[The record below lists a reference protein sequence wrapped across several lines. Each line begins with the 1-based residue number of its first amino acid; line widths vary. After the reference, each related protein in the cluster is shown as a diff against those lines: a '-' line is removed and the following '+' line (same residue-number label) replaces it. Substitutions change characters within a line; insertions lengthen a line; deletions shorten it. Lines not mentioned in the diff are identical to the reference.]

1 VPIKK
6 CWQVISLGSAIALMG
21 FASPAF
27 AVTAQTPP
35 PVAPLDEATCAHPEL
50 SQPLLGFGDSNL
62 YSLAPD
68 GAFDNGGAGWQLAN
82 GATINQTVQPDGSF
96 GGVLDLPGKSQATS
110 PPMCITV
117 DYPTA
122 RLWSRNITGTDGV
135 SFNVQYWD
143 KDKGEWTK
151 PKDNGGM
158 KGEKQ
163 NWTLSNDMP
172 IKPDPKNLGWQ
183 QVRFTLIAGGDPKKR
198 FQVDNFWVDPRA
210 SR

>member
-1 VPIKK
+1 
-6 CWQVISLGSAIALMG
+6 
-21 FASPAF
+21 
-27 AVTAQTPP
+27 
-35 PVAPLDEATCAHPEL
+35 
-50 SQPLLGFGDSNL
+50 
-62 YSLAPD
+62 
-68 GAFDNGGAGWQLAN
+68 
-82 GATINQTVQPDGSF
+82 
-96 GGVLDLPGKSQATS
+96 
-110 PPMCITV
+110 MCITV

-143 KDKGEWTK
+143 NDKLEWTK

-158 KGEKQ
+158 KGEKTG
-163 NWTLSNDMP
+163 WTLSKDMP
-172 IKPDPKNLGWQ
+172 IKPDTKNLGWQ